1 MGILGERERERERRT
16 GKGERVVGVTSYLE
30 LAPSSRNHHIM
41 SPSLIIPQ
49 SSCDFMI
56 AESNVWFEGQQFSEC
71 FQMFRFG

>member
-1 MGILGERERERERRT
+1 MGILGERERERERERRT

-49 SSCDFMI
+49 LSCDFTI
-56 AESNVWFEGQQFSEC
+56 DESNVWFAEISELL
-71 FQMFRFG
+71 ML